1 MPAGFAASLELLAMQ
16 TVCKKELTFNIIFI
30 NPHTDLLI
38 LRAVAPHELF
48 EVLLCELVSKS
59 VPFWQGIT
67 NLASNALWGSYGMR
81 NAATCNHSDNLLPRG
96 GEHSVTCDKSVT
108 GERVTDVWPSM

>member
-1 MPAGFAASLELLAMQ
+1 MQ

-108 GERVTDVWPSM
+108 RERVTDVWPSM